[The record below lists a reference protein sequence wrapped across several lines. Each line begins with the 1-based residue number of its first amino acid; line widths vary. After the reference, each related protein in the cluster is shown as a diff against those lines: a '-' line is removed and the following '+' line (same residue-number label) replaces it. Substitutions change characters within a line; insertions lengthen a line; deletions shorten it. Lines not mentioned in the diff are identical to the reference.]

1 MGESVGGFDPELKW
15 LTREFLAGRV
25 SRRQWMGQA
34 LLAGVSLSG
43 LSALLAA
50 CGSSN
55 GSTGS
60 SGGSSK
66 KYTIGFLV
74 PLISNPY
81 WQLMQT
87 FAVECSK
94 QFNINLLTAQANT
107 DDSKQIS
114 IVQDWI
120 SRRVDGMVVGPVDDT
135 VGQPI
140 LSAVTGAKIPLTFMQ
155 RLPGVEPSS
164 YGSDVFV
171 GYVGTDD
178 SDAGFNSAQTLY
190 NAGARKWVAMTGAN
204 GNSVAVQR
212 LQGMQKFASQH
223 NDVQVLRTQFGNE
236 ARASGQTTMENF
248 LAALPGPG
256 FDGVWSFNDEG
267 ALGAIN
273 ALGNAKINNM
283 KVTMIDGTVDGCN
296 AVVAGQAVATYG
308 GGYACGTF
316 ALIELFDKLNGHKP
330 DNRSVNIP
338 LTEVNQNNVQNY
350 FTQVLNGMSTYD
362 FKKASATYTSGA
374 TTKDYKITVT
384 S

>member
-1 MGESVGGFDPELKW
+1 MGDSVGDFNPELKW

-34 LLAGVSLSG
+34 FVAGVSVTG

-55 GSTGS
+55 NGNTGS
-60 SGGSSK
+60 SGSNK
-66 KYTIGFLV
+66 TYTIGFLV

-87 FAVECSK
+87 FAVECGK
-94 QFNINLLTAQANT
+94 QFKINLLAAQANT
-107 DDSKQIS
+107 NDSTQIS

-120 SRRVDGMVVGPVDDT
+120 SRRVDGMVIGPVDDT

-140 LSAVTGAKIPLTFMQ
+140 LSAVTSAKIPLTFMQ
-155 RLPGVEPSS
+155 RLPGVQPSG
-164 YGSDVFV
+164 YPDNVFV

-178 SDAGFNSAQTLY
+178 ADAGFNSAQTLY

-223 NDVQVLRTQFGNE
+223 SDVQVLRTQFGNE
-236 ARASGQTTMENF
+236 ARASGQTTMEDF
-248 LAALPGPG
+248 LAALPGPA

-273 ALGNAKINNM
+273 ALSNAKVSNV
-283 KVTMIDGTVDGCN
+283 KVVMIDGTVDGLN
-296 AVVAGQAVATYG
+296 AVVAGQALATYG

-316 ALIELFDKLNGHKP
+316 ALIELFDYLNGHKP

-338 LTEVNQNNVQNY
+338 LTLVDQSNVQNY
-350 FTQVLNGMSTYD
+350 FTQVVNGMSTYD
-362 FKKASATYTSGA
+362 FKKDSATFTPGA
-374 TTKDYKITVT
+374 NTKDYKIVV

>member
-1 MGESVGGFDPELKW
+1 
-15 LTREFLAGRV
+15 
-25 SRRQWMGQA
+25 MGQA
-34 LLAGVSLSG
+34 LLAGVSVTG
-43 LSALLAA
+43 LGTLLAA
-50 CGSSN
+50 CGSTNNSA
-55 GSTGS
+55 SGS
-60 SGGSSK
+60 SSGSK
-66 KYTIGFLV
+66 TYTIGFLV

-87 FAVECSK
+87 FAVECAK
-94 QFNINLLTAQANT
+94 QFGINLLTAQANT

-114 IVQDWI
+114 ITQDWI
-120 SRRVDGMVVGPVDDT
+120 SRRVDGMVVGPVDNT

-140 LSAVTGAKIPLTFMQ
+140 LSAVQSAKIPLTFMQ
-155 RLPGVEPSS
+155 RLPGVQPSD
-164 YGSDVFV
+164 YPADVFI

-178 SDAGFNSAQTLY
+178 IDAGFNSAQTLY
-190 NAGARKWVAMTGAN
+190 NSGARKWVAMTGAN

-223 NDVQVLRTQFGNE
+223 SDVQVLRTQFGNE
-236 ARASGQTTMENF
+236 ARASGQTTMEDF

-273 ALGNAKINNM
+273 ALTNAKVSNV
-283 KVTMIDGTVDGCN
+283 KVTMIDGTVDGLN
-296 AVVAGQAVATYG
+296 AVVAGQALATYG

-338 LTEVNQNNVQNY
+338 LTLVNQDNVQNY
-350 FTQVLNGMSTYD
+350 FTEVINGMSTYN
-362 FKKASATYTSGA
+362 FKKASATFTPGA
-374 TTKDYKITVT
+374 TTKDYKITV